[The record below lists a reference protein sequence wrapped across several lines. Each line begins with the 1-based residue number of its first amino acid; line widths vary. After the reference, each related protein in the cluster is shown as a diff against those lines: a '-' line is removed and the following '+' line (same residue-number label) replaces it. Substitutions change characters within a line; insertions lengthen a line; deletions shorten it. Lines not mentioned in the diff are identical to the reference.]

1 MNLNFQTNPNISQ
14 KGSNASCRSNAPQQ
28 SRMKTLKDLRRDLLG
43 DLKRLPEWS
52 RLQDVQNLCS
62 EGGVGSQQQ
71 EIVFLRC
78 LLRVRAETETLGT
91 AEITGISRME
101 RCAESI
107 CAENQQHIQHYCRR
121 L

>member
-1 MNLNFQTNPNISQ
+1 
-14 KGSNASCRSNAPQQ
+14 
-28 SRMKTLKDLRRDLLG
+28 MKTLKDLRRDLLS
-43 DLKRLPEWS
+43 DLKRLPDWS

-91 AEITGISRME
+91 TEIKGISRME

-107 CAENQQHIQHYCRR
+107 CTENPQHLQPYCRR

>member
-1 MNLNFQTNPNISQ
+1 MRYLQLLIRNSQ
-14 KGSNASCRSNAPQQ
+14 
-28 SRMKTLKDLRRDLLG
+28 
-43 DLKRLPEWS
+43 EWMEII
-52 RLQDVQNLCS
+52 Q
-62 EGGVGSQQQ
+62 
-71 EIVFLRC
+71 IVFLRC

-107 CAENQQHIQHYCRR
+107 CAENQQHLQPYCRR

>member
-1 MNLNFQTNPNISQ
+1 
-14 KGSNASCRSNAPQQ
+14 
-28 SRMKTLKDLRRDLLG
+28 MKTFKDLRRDLLS

-62 EGGVGSQQQ
+62 EGGAGSQQQ

-91 AEITGISRME
+91 TEITGISRME

-107 CAENQQHIQHYCRR
+107 CAENQQHLQPYCRR

>member
-1 MNLNFQTNPNISQ
+1 
-14 KGSNASCRSNAPQQ
+14 
-28 SRMKTLKDLRRDLLG
+28 MKTLKDLRRDLLI

-71 EIVFLRC
+71 EIIFLRC
-78 LLRVRAETETLGT
+78 LLRVRSETETLGT

-101 RCAESI
+101 HCAESI
-107 CAENQQHIQHYCRR
+107 CAENQQHLQPYCRR

>member
-1 MNLNFQTNPNISQ
+1 
-14 KGSNASCRSNAPQQ
+14 
-28 SRMKTLKDLRRDLLG
+28 MKTMKDLRRDLLS
-43 DLKRLPEWS
+43 DLKGLPEWS
-52 RLQDVQNLCS
+52 RLQDVKTTCS
-62 EGGVGSQQQ
+62 EGGAGSQQQ

-91 AEITGISRME
+91 AEIKGISRME

-107 CAENQQHIQHYCRR
+107 CAENQEHLQPYCRR